1 MDYSLKIAKSLIL
14 IRLLMRSEAQNADV
28 AVATASLCNEGDRKK
43 IFKLTAIIDA
53 NIY

>member
-1 MDYSLKIAKSLIL
+1 MVLTKASG
-14 IRLLMRSEAQNADV
+14 AQNVDV

-53 NIY
+53 LVY

>member
-1 MDYSLKIAKSLIL
+1 MFAWVMLNNFNKIFDEVRGAKRRCSRSYSESLK
-14 IRLLMRSEAQNADV
+14 Q
-28 AVATASLCNEGDRKK
+28 GDRKK